1 MTPIS
6 DASSAGSASDPSP
19 APALETVLDLSYL
32 HSLAGQPGPLRHLVR
47 TFLDRVEP
55 VPRRLAQAIEGHDHR
70 LVRDLLHELYGDA
83 GNVGART
90 LQAACQ
96 RLLDRS
102 PTAGGDRPA
111 RGAEEI
117 AIALHL
123 TRAAFA
129 RFLDGLPPS
138 PEPTSGRPP
147 SPEPTSGRPP
157 SPRTLLILDDS
168 PTLRERLR
176 QVLADDYHLVEAA
189 TGRAALAACAGE
201 PPPDLLL
208 VDLNLGS
215 SPGQENDLSGLDVVR
230 QLKGTIPCVV
240 LTVDRSR
247 ETRRAAL

>member
-1 MTPIS
+1 M
-6 DASSAGSASDPSP
+6 
-19 APALETVLDLSYL
+19 
-32 HSLAGQPGPLRHLVR
+32 
-47 TFLDRVEP
+47 
-55 VPRRLAQAIEGHDHR
+55 
-70 LVRDLLHELYGDA
+70 
-83 GNVGART
+83 
-90 LQAACQ
+90 
-96 RLLDRS
+96 
-102 PTAGGDRPA
+102 
-111 RGAEEI
+111 
-117 AIALHL
+117 HL

-129 RFLDGLPPS
+129 RFLDGL
-138 PEPTSGRPP
+138 PP

-201 PPPDLLL
+201 TPPDLLL

-230 QLKGTIPCVV
+230 QLKGAIPCVV

-247 ETRRAAL
+247 ETRRAALQAGAWAYLVKPPEPDTLHAALEAALVRSRDATRAETQRVIDIATGILMAHHHLGEDEARRLLKALASADRRTVQDVAESIISAQRFQSRLARMASQKRSTPPEGA